1 MFIQYQPKRL
11 QLTHLWFKT
20 PFINLQIIIAM
31 KRKMFLIIGL
41 VGILGMFSS
50 CEKEGE
56 KVFILD
62 NVNPPVLGD
71 LPNLTLQRANS
82 ADVLTFTVGT
92 VDPGFQ
98 ASAEY
103 FLEVDLAGHNFA
115 SPIVLY
121 SGSKGGEI
129 EIVAAAL
136 NSMLSDKFEPE
147 VATPAEFR
155 VRAVL
160 NVDAGQG
167 APGSGANPMVYYS
180 ATRNAEVKLFG
191 LPRLTLV
198 GSGMDQIIQSEAGD
212 GIYRGFVKLNPANP
226 FTLTNPDDGT
236 VYGGTGNN
244 DGGNI
249 QVNGPAIT
257 PPSTPG
263 WHILTVNLNTNTY
276 TYFAYR
282 MGVVGSATP
291 NGWDGPD
298 SKMDYN
304 FTTRVWEK
312 TLDLVPGHFKFR
324 RNDGWS
330 FNFGFVEGNPPIGP
344 LPWVDIALQRG
355 GVGNDFEITQGGNY
369 TITLRIAANEQSAT
383 TTIIKN

>member
-1 MFIQYQPKRL
+1 
-11 QLTHLWFKT
+11 
-20 PFINLQIIIAM
+20 M
-31 KRKMFLIIGL
+31 KRKLFLIIGL
-41 VGILGMFSS
+41 VGMLGLFSS

-82 ADVLTFTVGT
+82 ADVLVFTFGA

-115 SPIVLY
+115 SPIVLH
-121 SGSKGGEI
+121 SSSSAGDVP
-129 EIVAAAL
+129 IVAAAL
-136 NSMLSDKFEPE
+136 NSMLSEKFEPE

-155 VRAVL
+155 VRAVM

-167 APGSGANPMVYYS
+167 ALGSGANPMVFYS
-180 ATRNAEVKLFG
+180 STRTADVTLFG
-191 LPRLTLV
+191 LPRLNLE
-198 GSGMDQIIQSEAGD
+198 GSGMVQMIESEAGD
-212 GIYRGFVKLNPANP
+212 GVYKGFVKMSPAHP
-226 FTLTNPDDGT
+226 FTLVNPDDGT
-236 VYGGTGNN
+236 VYGGANGNL
-244 DGGNI
+244 
-249 QVNGPAIT
+249 QVNGPAIV
-257 PPSTPG
+257 PPANAG
-263 WHILTVNLNTNTY
+263 WHVLTVNLNANSY
-276 TYFAYR
+276 TFDPYF

-298 SKMDYN
+298 EKMDYN
-304 FTTRVWEK
+304 FETKVWEK

-330 FNFGFVEGNPPIGP
+330 FNFGFIEGNPPTGP
-344 LPWVDIALQRG
+344 LPWVDIPLQRG
-355 GVGNDFEITQGGNY
+355 GVGNDFEVTAAGNY
-369 TITLRIAANEQSAT
+369 TIYLRIAANEQSAT